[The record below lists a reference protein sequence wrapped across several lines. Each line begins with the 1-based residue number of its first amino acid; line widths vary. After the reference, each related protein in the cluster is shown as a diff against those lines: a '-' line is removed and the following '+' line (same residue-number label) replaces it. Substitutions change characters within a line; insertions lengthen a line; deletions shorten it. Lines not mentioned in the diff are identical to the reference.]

1 MSPRLLLLACLALGA
16 CLAGGLASAQPQEE
30 DAGTCGLWGIAAPGD
45 DERGVRLGVRLGE
58 IKPIGGWPSEEV
70 RLYDKL
76 EYQLLR
82 FDSAA
87 GGLPGRLPGRL
98 IVQTIRCDGGEP
110 LVVGSGIGGA
120 KEYDIGLE
128 SWRARETRALAR
140 ETGTLVGTA
149 QRANLLYLWSIKQI
163 RPVSESAATDYLIV
177 ERWCLLDKPAAAG
190 GSRCSLVGWSTVTV
204 RSLVNPLPING

>member
-1 MSPRLLLLACLALGA
+1 MSPRLLLLACLAVGA
-16 CLAGGLASAQPQEE
+16 CLAAGLASAQPQDE
-30 DAGTCGLWGIAAPGD
+30 DGGSCGLWGIATPGE
-45 DERGVRLGVRLGE
+45 DERGVRLGARLGE
-58 IKPIGGWPSEEV
+58 IKPAGGWPSDEV

-76 EYQLLR
+76 EHQLLR
-82 FDSAA
+82 FDTAA
-87 GGLPGRLPGRL
+87 GGLPGGL

-128 SWRARETRALAR
+128 GWRAREGRALAR

-149 QRANLLYLWSIKQI
+149 QRANLVYLWSIKQI